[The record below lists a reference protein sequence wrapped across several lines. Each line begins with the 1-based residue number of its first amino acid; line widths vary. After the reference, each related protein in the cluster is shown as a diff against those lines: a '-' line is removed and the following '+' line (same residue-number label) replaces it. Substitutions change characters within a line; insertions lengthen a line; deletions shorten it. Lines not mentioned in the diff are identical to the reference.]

1 MYAWGHPVVLRE
13 SPPSVIARKR
23 FGNQACMSLL
33 CLKSQELHMRSRS
46 SCGCSHCANALTG
59 MASQPAGCS
68 WEKASDAIKPNQ
80 GLPWS
85 FWRLWQESHSKY
97 NSQGNIHKTE
107 LSVCVRAVPQLCSER
122 PPRTAHRAGQLPAV
136 QDEAALE
143 GVMDHRDEN
152 SSRRELWC
160 RASLGIRSLLT
171 LQG

>member
-1 MYAWGHPVVLRE
+1 MLRE

-33 CLKSQELHMRSRS
+33 CLKSQELCMRSRS

-59 MASQPAGCS
+59 MVSQPAGCS

-97 NSQGNIHKTE
+97 NSQGNIQKTE
-107 LSVCVRAVPQLCSER
+107 LSVCVCVLCLSMQQEATTDCSPCWPVACR
-122 PPRTAHRAGQLPAV
+122 PGRSCFGRSNG
-136 QDEAALE
+136 
-143 GVMDHRDEN
+143 
-152 SSRRELWC
+152 
-160 RASLGIRSLLT
+160 SLGWKQLKT
-171 LQG
+171 WTPT